1 MRRLPDIKI
10 PKELRC
16 DIGCANCK
24 KSGYLGIDNVDYGQ
38 EILWDIRDG
47 IPLPDNSVDEV
58 YTSHMLEHLTNKENK
73 DLADEVLRVLKPGGI
88 YFNKLPSVTHFGA
101 FYQDHESYWN
111 EPRVVSIARNEARWE
126 MVYNMTIE
134 NELQFKL
141 KKR

>member
-1 MRRLPDIKI
+1 MRRLPPIKI
-10 PKELRC
+10 EKEMRL
-16 DIGCANCK
+16 DVGCANCK

-134 NELQFKL
+134 NELHFKL
-141 KKR
+141 CKK